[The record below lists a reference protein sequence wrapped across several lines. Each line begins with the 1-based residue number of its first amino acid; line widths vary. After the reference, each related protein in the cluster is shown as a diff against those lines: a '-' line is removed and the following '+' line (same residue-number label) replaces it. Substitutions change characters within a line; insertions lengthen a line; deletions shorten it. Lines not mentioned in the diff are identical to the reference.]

1 MKLFI
6 NLGVLDN
13 ERNGN
18 VEIFKL
24 DNDKTVLRMANYLE
38 KERQY
43 EFITFFLPCEPRE
56 LKKELRMKQVY
67 LFKEDENTY
76 HFKEENVEN
85 NNGIYALLRST
96 RVVPDDVFIPTAMK
110 DRVKVIRRI
119 RFGDYEV
126 DYGGFLSNVY
136 LIKVK
141 LQVDETLPVYLTDTN
156 PHAITEQYVFSRNKH
171 GYGITEKLET
181 LIYVNKKNK
190 KDFVSLSKL

>member
-67 LFKEDENTY
+67 LFKEDE
-76 HFKEENVEN
+76 
-85 NNGIYALLRST
+85 
-96 RVVPDDVFIPTAMK
+96 P
-110 DRVKVIRRI
+110 
-119 RFGDYEV
+119 EV
-126 DYGGFLSNVY
+126 
-136 LIKVK
+136 
-141 LQVDETLPVYLTDTN
+141 
-156 PHAITEQYVFSRNKH
+156 
-171 GYGITEKLET
+171 T
-181 LIYVNKKNK
+181 LIQEYEKDSKNLK
-190 KDFVSLSKL
+190 SVSEETFNILLQEFAKRHAK